1 MSKLASTFKEEM
13 ELRFEKAET
22 AEDWKSNFIWACYWL
37 NETIANSK
45 AYESMTKESLTEI
58 DMREFVPKVE
68 KFKTEGCPAFL
79 ADDNIVDTVFDKCIE
94 EEMQ

>member
-45 AYESMTKESLTEI
+45 AYESMTKESLAKI
-58 DMREFVPKVE
+58 DMRKYASMAE